1 MKNKNG
7 FTLVELLAV
16 IVILAIILVIAVPKI
31 TDTIKN
37 SKIASFE
44 SSAKTI
50 AAQAEKKKME
60 NEILEDAGSINC
72 SDVVKLND
80 TDYGNCSITFDGN
93 TAKVSLVGSGKFEGL
108 QIING
113 TKESA
118 TAVETTGG
126 SSTKTGVD
134 FIKELY
140 NDEEKRTA
148 NGLEKDT
155 TSDENIRYVGANP
168 NNYVEFNGEA
178 WRIIGVFGSN
188 LKLVRDEI
196 LTEYSF
202 DNKNRRQGIDS
213 NYGTNDWTKSYLRE
227 FLNDYYYGGKTI
239 TCHSETSGSTATNA
253 TITCPDIN
261 KINDTSKSM
270 IQNTMW
276 NLGGTTY
283 KTSNPPYETYTV
295 NELYAS
301 ERGTKVYSKHATTST
316 DYIGLIYP
324 SDYGYASTDAS
335 CRQNLSSGL
344 TYINDTYGGTPT
356 CKNNNWLFKGVW
368 YWTISPGLPTAYSV
382 FNVSI
387 DGYLGYHTP
396 VYRGSVRPSVFL
408 KSDIEIVSGSGTK
421 DDMFKLEI

>member
-1 MKNKNG
+1 MKNKVKG

-60 NEILEDAGSINC
+60 NEILDNTNPINC
-72 SDVVKLND
+72 NNLVKLSNS
-80 TDYGNCSITFDGN
+80 DYISCSIYFDSN
-93 TAKVSLVGSGKFEGL
+93 NNALVTLYGSGKFEGL

-113 TKESA
+113 TKENA
-118 TAVETTGG
+118 KAEEIKAPVYGNAVNYVNGLYAYDA
-126 SSTKTGVD
+126 SS
-134 FIKELY
+134 
-140 NDEEKRTA
+140 
-148 NGLEKDT
+148 NGLERDT
-155 TSDENIRYVGANP
+155 TSDANIRYVGANP

-196 LTEYSF
+196 LTTYSF
-202 DNKNRRQGIDS
+202 DNKTTAQGIDS

-261 KINDTSKSM
+261 KINDTAKSM
-270 IQNTMW
+270 IQNTTW
-276 NLGGTTY
+276 TLGGTTY
-283 KTSNPPYETYTV
+283 KTSNPPHETYPV
-295 NELYAS
+295 NELYES

-335 CRQNLSSGL
+335 CRQNLRAGL
-344 TYINDTYGGTPT
+344 TYTNNIYGGTPT
-356 CKNNNWLFKGVW
+356 CKNNNWLFNGVW
-368 YWTISPGLPTAYSV
+368 YWTISPYLSIAYSV
-382 FNVSI
+382 FRV
-387 DGYLGYHTP
+387 DGDGRLSNHFAW
-396 VYRGSVRPSVFL
+396 YRDGVRPSLYL
-408 KSDIEIVSGSGTK
+408 KQDVKVVGGTGTSSDPYT
-421 DDMFKLEI
+421 LEI